1 MKTIRFRYRKILD
14 NNSKNSWDRMV
25 WEDSFMELKMQ
36 FQLFDQEN
44 KYFSFGALL
53 RENPT
58 AERLHFLVGG
68 SVMGYVE
75 QLGGI
80 MPDIID
86 NVGLHFMP
94 IQECRFEII
103 NSDRRNIEKHQVA
116 FNLFSPSMFWHDT
129 IGGDKL
135 LVSNLGQNELTNS
148 YDSHLFGLR
157 PYLTI
162 DQIKY

>member
-14 NNSKNSWDRMV
+14 NNSKNNWDRMV
-25 WEDSFMELKMQ
+25 WEDSFMEFKMQ

-68 SVMGYVE
+68 SVIGYIE

-86 NVGLHFMP
+86 NISLHFMQ

-116 FNLFSPSMFWHDT
+116 FNFFSPNMLWHDT

-135 LVSNLGQNELTNS
+135 LVSDLGQNELTNS
-148 YDSHLFGLR
+148 YDSHLFSLR